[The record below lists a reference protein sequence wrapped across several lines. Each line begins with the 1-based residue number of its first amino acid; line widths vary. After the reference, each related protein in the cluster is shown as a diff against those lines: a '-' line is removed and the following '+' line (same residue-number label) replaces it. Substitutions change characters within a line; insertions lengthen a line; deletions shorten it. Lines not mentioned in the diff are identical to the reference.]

1 MLGHPNKQTDTQAE
15 ITTCYTVLPGTLETS
30 KEFNKCRLLTP
41 LIIKC
46 MQIFI
51 SSIEQLY

>member
-1 MLGHPNKQTDTQAE
+1 MPGHPNKQTDTIAE
-15 ITTCYTVLPGTLETS
+15 ITTCYTDLPGTLETS
-30 KEFNKCRLLTP
+30 KEFNKCRLLNP

-51 SSIEQLY
+51 FSIE